1 MVELRRSVGR
11 VTKKVQSAVTKH
23 ELGSSAP
30 LVLFSAV
37 GVDVEERVD
46 AFEQSRFNF
55 VRRAVN
61 DM

>member
-1 MVELRRSVGR
+1 MDHLLFSQQDDGRIGR
-11 VTKKVQSAVTKH
+11 VPSKH